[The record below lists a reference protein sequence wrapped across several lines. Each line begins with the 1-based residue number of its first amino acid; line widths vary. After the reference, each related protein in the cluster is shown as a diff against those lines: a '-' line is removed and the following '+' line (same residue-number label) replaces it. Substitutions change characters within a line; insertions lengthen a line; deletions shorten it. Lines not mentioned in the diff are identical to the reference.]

1 MYMVCGAA
9 GTSLA
14 MIERMVNS
22 LAGVVLF
29 LATAATAVAADG
41 EKKTFPLPDNSK
53 LELAIPA
60 GWKDELKASP
70 ASKGSPGKAPT
81 TVALTPREGAPFEV
95 AVTPV
100 GRQKP
105 GASTDTAI
113 KMRLSVQQGADKVK
127 PSAIEQY
134 LAVEQLTGAPGP
146 GYYFSAT
153 DREPKPNEFKHLTQ
167 GMLLVGDVVVAFSI
181 LTNDAQ
187 EKVRDQALA
196 MLKSASHIAR

>member
-1 MYMVCGAA
+1 MA
-9 GTSLA
+9 GYLA
-14 MIERMVNS
+14 CLLLSV
-22 LAGVVLF
+22 
-29 LATAATAVAADG
+29 ATAATAIAADG
-41 EKKTFPLPDNSK
+41 EKKSFALPDNSK

-60 GWKDELKASP
+60 GWKDELKEKSI
-70 ASKGSPGKAPT
+70 
-81 TVALTPREGAPFEV
+81 ALSPREGAPFQLV
-95 AVTPV
+95 LTPV
-100 GRQKP
+100 ARQRQ
-105 GASTDTAI
+105 GTSADTAI
-113 KMRLSVQQGADKVK
+113 KMRDSVQQSADKVK
-127 PSAIEQY
+127 TGAIEPY
-134 LAVEQLTGAPGP
+134 LPVEPLTGAPGP